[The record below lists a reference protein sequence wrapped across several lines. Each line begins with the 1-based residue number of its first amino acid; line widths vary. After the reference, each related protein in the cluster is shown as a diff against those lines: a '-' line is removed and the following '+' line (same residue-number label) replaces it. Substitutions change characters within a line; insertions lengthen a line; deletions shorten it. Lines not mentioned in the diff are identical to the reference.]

1 MEENK
6 KSARWQKTITC
17 IVVGLLVFSL
27 VQIVMLR
34 NEIDN
39 LKSVNSR
46 LSSELN
52 QINSNINS
60 IYTNVDKKLKE
71 QASILSGVNYDI
83 GEINDDNETVPVT
96 LKIVPKNL
104 SDDMTIAVKI
114 GDETTELTRKGN
126 EFTAKFN
133 VGLFIGYDEY
143 PLVTIKTSALT
154 QTEYLEDVDLSYQFD
169 RYFPTLEARMNGSST
184 TYRDSSAHINSTYDV
199 SVHHYGNDS
208 DVTFTKITLVE
219 TFNGEEI
226 GREDI
231 TDKVAET
238 DGSYSAQY
246 VKEIDISDGYDLRL
260 YVIAENSLGYT
271 HEALAGC
278 WMDDRMGALV
288 NVELDNEIIYDK
300 DGNMLWQKYISWG

>member
-6 KSARWQKTITC
+6 SSSKWQKIITC
-17 IVVGLLVFSL
+17 VILGLLVFSS
-27 VQIVMLR
+27 VQIVVLR
-34 NEIDN
+34 DEIDN

-52 QINSNINS
+52 QINSNISS

-83 GEINDDNETVPVT
+83 GEINDDNETVPVS
-96 LKIVPKNL
+96 LKVVPKTVV
-104 SDDMTIAVKI
+104 DDMKVSVKI
-114 GDETTELTRKGN
+114 GDEITDLTQKGN
-126 EFTAKFN
+126 EFTTKFN

-143 PLVTIKTSALT
+143 PLLTIKSSEGT

-169 RYFPTLEARMNGSST
+169 RYFPTLEARVHGSST
-184 TYRDSSAHINSTYDV
+184 NYRDTSAHIYSTYNVDIQK
-199 SVHHYGNDS
+199 YGNDS

-231 TDKVAET
+231 TDKVTEAE
-238 DGSYSAQY
+238 GSYSAQY
-246 VKEIDISDGYDLRL
+246 VKDIDISDGYDLRL

-271 HEALAGC
+271 HETLAGC

-288 NVELDNEIIYDK
+288 NVELDDEIIYDK
-300 DGNMLWQKYISWG
+300 DGNILWQKYISWN

>member
-6 KSARWQKTITC
+6 NNTKWQKIITC
-17 IVVGLLVFSL
+17 IVIGLLVLSV
-27 VQIVMLR
+27 VQIAVLKD
-34 NEIDN
+34 EIDN

-52 QINSNINS
+52 QINGNISS

-83 GEINDDNETVPVT
+83 GEINDDNETVSVS

-104 SDDMTIAVKI
+104 SDDMTISVKI
-114 GDETTELTRKGN
+114 GDEITDLTRKGN

-143 PLVTIKTSALT
+143 PLVTIKTSAGT

-184 TYRDSSAHINSTYDV
+184 TYRDSSAHINSTYDI
-199 SVHHYGNDS
+199 SVHQYGNDS

-219 TFNGEEI
+219 TLNCKEI

-231 TDKVAET
+231 TDKVAEA

-246 VKEIDISDGYDLRL
+246 VKDIDISNGYDLRV

-278 WMDDRMGALV
+278 WMDDKMEAMI

-300 DGNMLWQKYISWG
+300 DGNVLWQKYISWD

>member
-6 KSARWQKTITC
+6 TNAKWQKIISC
-17 IVVGLLVFSL
+17 IIVGLLVFSL
-27 VQIVMLR
+27 VQIVVLR
-34 NEIDN
+34 DEIDN

-52 QINSNINS
+52 QINGNINS
-60 IYTNVDKKLKE
+60 IYTNVDKKLKQ

-83 GEINDDNETVPVT
+83 GEINDDNETVSVA
-96 LKIVPKNL
+96 LKIVPKTIV
-104 SDDMTIAVKI
+104 DDMQVSVKI
-114 GDETTELTRKGN
+114 GDEITELTRKGN

-143 PLVTIKTSALT
+143 PLVTIKTSAGT

-199 SVHHYGNDS
+199 DVHKYGNDS

-219 TFNGEEI
+219 TLNGEEI

-231 TDKVAET
+231 TDKVTEA

-246 VKEIDISDGYDLRL
+246 VKDIDISDGYDLRL

-271 HEALAGC
+271 HETLAGC

-300 DGNMLWQKYISWG
+300 DGNMLWQKYVSWD

>member
-6 KSARWQKTITC
+6 NNTKWQKIITC
-17 IVVGLLVFSL
+17 IVIGLLVLSV
-27 VQIVMLR
+27 VQIAVLKD
-34 NEIDN
+34 EIDN

-52 QINSNINS
+52 QINGNISS

-83 GEINDDNETVPVT
+83 GEINDDNETVSVS

-104 SDDMTIAVKI
+104 SDDMTISVKI
-114 GDETTELTRKGN
+114 GDEITDLTRKGN

-143 PLVTIKTSALT
+143 PLVTIKTSAGT

-184 TYRDSSAHINSTYDV
+184 TYRDSSAHINSTYDI
-199 SVHHYGNDS
+199 SVHQYGNDS

-219 TFNGEEI
+219 TLNGKEI

-231 TDKVAET
+231 TDKVAEA

-246 VKEIDISDGYDLRL
+246 VKDIDISNGYDLRV

-278 WMDDRMGALV
+278 WMDDKMEAMI

-300 DGNMLWQKYISWG
+300 DGNVLWQKYISWD

>member
-17 IVVGLLVFSL
+17 IVIGLLVLSV

-52 QINSNINS
+52 QINSNISS

-71 QASILSGVNYDI
+71 QASILTGVNYDI
-83 GEINDDNETVPVT
+83 GEINDDKETVHVS
-96 LKIVPKNL
+96 LKVVPKNL
-104 SDDMTIAVKI
+104 SDDMQLAVKI
-114 GDETTELTRKGN
+114 GDETTAFTRKGN
-126 EFTAKFN
+126 EFTAEFN
-133 VGLFIGYDEY
+133 VGLFIGYEEY
-143 PLVTIKTSALT
+143 PLLTIKTAEGT
-154 QTEYLEDVDLSYQFD
+154 QSEYLEDVDLSYQFD
-169 RYFPTLEARMNGSST
+169 KYFPTLEARANGSST
-184 TYRDSSAHINSTYDV
+184 TYGDSSAHINSTYDV
-199 SVHHYGNDS
+199 SVHQYGNDT

-231 TDKVAET
+231 TDKVAEA
-238 DGSYSAQY
+238 DGSYTQNY
-246 VKEIDISDGYDLRL
+246 VKDIDISDGYDLRL

-271 HEALAGC
+271 HETLAGC
-278 WMDDRMGALV
+278 WMDDRMEAMI

-300 DGNMLWQKYISWG
+300 DGNMLWQKYIIAD

>member
-1 MEENK
+1 MGENK
-6 KSARWQKTITC
+6 NNSKWQKIITC

-46 LSSELN
+46 LSSEIN
-52 QINSNINS
+52 QINGNINS

-83 GEINDDNETVPVT
+83 GEINDDKETVPVS
-96 LKIVPKNL
+96 LKIVPKTVT
-104 SDDMTIAVKI
+104 DDMSVFVKT
-114 GDETTELTRKGN
+114 GDETIELTRKGD
-126 EFTAKFN
+126 EFMAKFN
-133 VGLFIGYDEY
+133 VGLFVGYDEY
-143 PLVTIKTSALT
+143 PLVTIKTSAGT

-169 RYFPTLEARMNGSST
+169 RYFPTIEARMNGSST

-219 TFNGEEI
+219 TLNGEEI

-238 DGSYSAQY
+238 DGSYTGKY
-246 VKEIDISDGYDLRL
+246 EKDIDISDGYDLRV
-260 YVIAENSLGYT
+260 YVIAENSHGYT

-278 WMDDRMGALV
+278 WMDDRMEAMID
-288 NVELDNEIIYDK
+288 VELDNEIIYDK
-300 DGNMLWQKYISWG
+300 DGNMLWQKYIIAD

>member
-6 KSARWQKTITC
+6 TNAKWQKIISC
-17 IVVGLLVFSL
+17 IIVGLLVFSL
-27 VQIVMLR
+27 IQIVVLR

-52 QINSNINS
+52 QINSNIS
-60 IYTNVDKKLKE
+60 AIYTNVDKKLKE

-154 QTEYLEDVDLSYQFD
+154 QTEYLEDVYLSYQFD

-199 SVHHYGNDS
+199 SIHQYGNDS

-231 TDKVAET
+231 TDKVAEA